1 MFGDHFQSAKLC
13 VCVRGPGISVGYIYL
28 KHFRAWKAKACRH
41 IRSLVRTF
49 STPLYKV
56 WMSRR
61 EDPSDIFN
69 MLFIETAIDFFFFS
83 SFIMNF
89 LFGLLK
95 FIYTL

>member
-13 VCVRGPGISVGYIYL
+13 VCVRGPGISV
-28 KHFRAWKAKACRH
+28 HFRAWKAKACRH

-49 STPLYKV
+49 STLLYKV

-69 MLFIETAIDFFFFS
+69 MLFIETAIDFFS
-83 SFIMNF
+83 VNF

-95 FIYTL
+95 FIYSL